1 MSANN
6 PAIARP
12 SDLVPSQP
20 APRPTGAG
28 ADLLLSHA
36 HGRARPLPAPMQM
49 RLHGGETVELIEDQV
64 FADKVVIP
72 AGEKGMALQPSS
84 QAAAWVVR
92 FPRVGKK
99 LRVIPEP
106 LLRVVG
112 GGGGH

>member
-1 MSANN
+1 MSGKN

-20 APRPTGAG
+20 APRPSGAG

-36 HGRARPLPAPMQM
+36 HGRPRDIPSPMAM
-49 RLHGGETVELIEDQV
+49 RLHGGETVELLEDQV

-72 AGEKGMALQPSS
+72 AGEKGLVLHPSS

-92 FPRVGKK
+92 FRSVGKK

-112 GGGGH
+112 GGGH